1 MLTAICLTIVY
12 AALVVMF
19 AVVFVTFPKILGMI
33 DDTEETPT
41 FVIAL
46 ASCIWPITLIMLI
59 IFIPF
64 SMLVKFIDKV
74 R

>member
-33 DDTEETPT
+33 DE
-41 FVIAL
+41 
-46 ASCIWPITLIMLI
+46 
-59 IFIPF
+59 
-64 SMLVKFIDKV
+64 
-74 R
+74 